1 MESKNR
7 DIPNH
12 HISFTVTLSIS
23 SSLSLMDRRL
33 SFFTSVPDELCHHIA
48 VMTSS
53 DTRSLCALTRVDSRF
68 LRISNPLLYKSV
80 DTVALKTLALSLED
94 RALAASNSNILRVG
108 HPASLVRSLSVS
120 DPFYKSR
127 GQAVTMSKLGI
138 SSDISVKERKEIF
151 NGYLTKALGNLS
163 TFASRRDT
171 DGNPVPSLKKLKLDF
186 RNEPLEEVFKDVD
199 FSPFRYTRIVLKCTM
214 GWNFKESCRK
224 LASMLNPTVQFLDLD
239 LTSPSPTGVWLASRL
254 NGFQDKARSFYGGE
268 DSADW
273 EIYSFNSSALFIF
286 PLAFSTRRFI
296 NALNGAHFRTLRD
309 FRICFTASKDSM
321 VIEPNRDLDVA
332 PFLQRNRTI
341 KRLAY
346 SGFNAVDQLD
356 PKSSFPQEG
365 VMTALPKLTHFQGG
379 FKIFASQQ
387 QSLLF
392 GVLLE
397 AGKGLKVLQFTAD
410 DNLRKRL
417 YDSKNEYGFNMN
429 TYEQIVRCCPKLEVL
444 ESHATL
450 NVIFCPKFFPLL
462 SMIPSL
468 RLWSLHLYCE
478 YEEEPPESDE
488 DDSSLDLLP
497 VRTYITKE
505 LAQFCEDD
513 RMAKGGLV
521 LKIIL
526 HCLPVRRETSGAYC
540 EEELEFR
547 TVRYRRPDETM
558 GTTVRSKVIS

>member
-1 MESKNR
+1 
-7 DIPNH
+7 
-12 HISFTVTLSIS
+12 
-23 SSLSLMDRRL
+23 
-33 SFFTSVPDELCHHIA
+33 
-48 VMTSS
+48 
-53 DTRSLCALTRVDSRF
+53 
-68 LRISNPLLYKSV
+68 
-80 DTVALKTLALSLED
+80 
-94 RALAASNSNILRVG
+94 
-108 HPASLVRSLSVS
+108 
-120 DPFYKSR
+120 
-127 GQAVTMSKLGI
+127 
-138 SSDISVKERKEIF
+138 
-151 NGYLTKALGNLS
+151 
-163 TFASRRDT
+163 
-171 DGNPVPSLKKLKLDF
+171 
-186 RNEPLEEVFKDVD
+186 
-199 FSPFRYTRIVLKCTM
+199 
-214 GWNFKESCRK
+214 
-224 LASMLNPTVQFLDLD
+224 MLNPTVQFLDLD

-273 EIYSFNSSALFIF
+273 EDLLFQILSTSAPKVEKIVFIF

-309 FRICFTASKDSM
+309 FRICFTASKDGM

-379 FKIFASQQ
+379 FKIFASVCQGKPAPPLLSVNLRVGPHFDQQQ

-429 TYEQIVRCCPKLEVL
+429 TYERIVRCCPKLEVL

-450 NVIFCPKFFPLL
+450 NVIFVSF
-462 SMIPSL
+462 
-468 RLWSLHLYCE
+468 
-478 YEEEPPESDE
+478 
-488 DDSSLDLLP
+488 
-497 VRTYITKE
+497 
-505 LAQFCEDD
+505 QN
-513 RMAKGGLV
+513 
-521 LKIIL
+521 
-526 HCLPVRRETSGAYC
+526 
-540 EEELEFR
+540 
-547 TVRYRRPDETM
+547 YRPC
-558 GTTVRSKVIS
+558 